1 MTQNPLPPDLNP
13 QLMPQ
18 HVAVI
23 MDGNG
28 RWASQRGLPRI
39 VGHRQGARTLKA
51 LLRCCKDWG
60 IQTLTAYAFSTEN
73 WQRPFAEV
81 AFLMTLFE
89 RLLRQELAE
98 MQRERVRITFIGDL
112 SGLPNSLRQE
122 MDLAMAQTLHNQ
134 EIQFNVAMNYGSR
147 AEILQA
153 VRAIAQK
160 VQSGEVTIAQVDE
173 RLLTQTLSTAHS
185 GDPDLLIR
193 TSGELR
199 LSNYLLWQL
208 AYTELYFT
216 DTLWPDFDTQAF
228 HQALVS
234 YQGRDRRF
242 GTLPTPRSA

>member
-1 MTQNPLPPDLNP
+1 M
-13 QLMPQ
+13 
-18 HVAVI
+18 
-23 MDGNG
+23 
-28 RWASQRGLPRI
+28 
-39 VGHRQGARTLKA
+39 
-51 LLRCCKDWG
+51 
-60 IQTLTAYAFSTEN
+60 E
-73 WQRPFAEV
+73 
-81 AFLMTLFE
+81 
-89 RLLRQELAE
+89 
-98 MQRERVRITFIGDL
+98 
-112 SGLPNSLRQE
+112 
-122 MDLAMAQTLHNQ
+122 LAMAQTLHNQ

-173 RLLTQTLSTAHS
+173 QLLTQTLSTAHS